1 MALISDLPNATPQK
15 SDLMEIQNGQTSSNN
30 SSVGQL
36 MQLSA
41 SENLAPAYDAN
52 AGVYAVGDFVS
63 YDGTLYQC
71 NTAIA
76 TPEAFDATKWDAV
89 KVTEITSGAS
99 VIQLT
104 QAEYTALSTAEKM
117 NGSIYKITDN
127 AKMYCLDKAYHPVE
141 ECTVAE
147 YSQKTP
153 AQQNDGTI
161 YIKTDA
167 ETTGEDI
174 QVSSTDTRTIDEGIA
189 DADGQVIDYATWSAM
204 TPQEQAAA
212 GKVYVPDFPTATPNA
227 TEIPMS
233 SSDNASVAD
242 KIEELGNNITT
253 QTVDGV
259 TWTIK
264 RNGKF
269 YEMWADISIDA
280 SAVEPIQWGSSW
292 IYRDSQ
298 YPYSLPVTLDKKICD
313 LSFTS
318 GPASTM
324 PVYYTDA
331 SGQGTGQENRQTVAD
346 ILRPTQT
353 TSTIVVHKYIRGY
366 VN

>member
-89 KVTEITSGAS
+89 KVTEISSGAS

-117 NGSIYKITDN
+117 NGSIYKLTDK
-127 AKMYCLDKAYHPVE
+127 AVMLCLDEEYHPVKE
-141 ECTVAE
+141 LTTVQYEALTTAE
-147 YSQKTP
+147 
-153 AQQNDGTI
+153 QNNGTI
-161 YIKTDA
+161 YIQTDA

-174 QVSSTDTRTIDEGIA
+174 SVSSTDARTIDEGIA
-189 DADGQVIDYATWSAM
+189 DANGQIIDYATWQTM

-233 SSDNASVAD
+233 SSDSTSVAAAVSNSMFSIVRNDTTYTFRVSEWRSGDFYSFLLYGGTNASKPFFYICFISSTGGIVSITPVVPFEGATISGTFDLPTKTITITSD
-242 KIEELGNNITT
+242 K
-253 QTVDGV
+253 
-259 TWTIK
+259 TI
-264 RNGKF
+264 
-269 YEMWADISIDA
+269 
-280 SAVEPIQWGSSW
+280 WGG
-292 IYRDSQ
+292 IN
-298 YPYSLPVTLDKKICD
+298 VIICRR
-313 LSFTS
+313 T
-318 GPASTM
+318 
-324 PVYYTDA
+324 
-331 SGQGTGQENRQTVAD
+331 EN
-346 ILRPTQT
+346 
-353 TSTIVVHKYIRGY
+353 
-366 VN
+366 

>member
-52 AGVYAVGDFVS
+52 AGVYVVGDFAS

-71 NTAIA
+71 NTAIV

-89 KVTEITSGAS
+89 KVTEISSGAS
-99 VIQLT
+99 VVQLT

-127 AKMYCLDKAYHPVE
+127 AKMYCLNKAYHPVE

-147 YSQKTP
+147 YNQKTS

-161 YIKTDA
+161 YIQTDA

-174 QVSSTDTRTIDEGIA
+174 KVSSTDTRTIDEGIA
-189 DADGQVIDYATWSAM
+189 DAEGQEIPYATWQTM
-204 TPQEQAAA
+204 TPQEQADA

-233 SSDNASVAD
+233 SSESTSVAAAMMYHVGD
-242 KIEELGNNITT
+242 NVFISGIVSAGYLTSSAKSLRFYIPLNKPFNQIGVRNISLNDITMAIRMIDGSYLLNNARLSTISNSIRVYSNGMGLYV
-253 QTVDGV
+253 QAAVDAASNLNNTPCV
-259 TWTIK
+259 VQIME
-264 RNGKF
+264 
-269 YEMWADISIDA
+269 YEQNI
-280 SAVEPIQWGSSW
+280 
-292 IYRDSQ
+292 
-298 YPYSLPVTLDKKICD
+298 VTL
-313 LSFTS
+313 
-318 GPASTM
+318 A
-324 PVYYTDA
+324 
-331 SGQGTGQENRQTVAD
+331 
-346 ILRPTQT
+346 
-353 TSTIVVHKYIRGY
+353 
-366 VN
+366 